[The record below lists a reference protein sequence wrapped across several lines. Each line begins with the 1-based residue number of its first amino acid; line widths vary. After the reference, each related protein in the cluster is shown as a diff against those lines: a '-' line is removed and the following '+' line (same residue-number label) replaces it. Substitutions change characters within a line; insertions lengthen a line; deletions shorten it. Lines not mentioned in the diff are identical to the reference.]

1 MFGIL
6 RRSNKMTSKNRFRPL
21 TLACILPCILFCFSP
36 GCGSVHSTTPET
48 YNLIPFYGFGPNG
61 QSIRSY
67 RMEERSADPKL
78 VLTPQNSLTN

>member
-21 TLACILPCILFCFSP
+21 TLACILPCILFCFFT
-36 GCGSVHSTTPET
+36 GCGSVHSTTQET
-48 YNLIPFYGFGPNG
+48 YDLTPFNGFGPNG

-67 RMEERSADPKL
+67 RMEERSADPNL
-78 VLTPQNSLTN
+78 VLTPQNSLTH